1 MITSQHNTNN
11 NNALYP
17 IVSQTYFVLLLN
29 EYIKSSGLDFDLL
42 DHKQQATDAITYLF
56 TFLMS
61 TRSCQLKTFKT
72 S

>member
-56 TFLMS
+56 TILTS
-61 TRSCQLKTFKT
+61 TRSCQ
-72 S
+72 